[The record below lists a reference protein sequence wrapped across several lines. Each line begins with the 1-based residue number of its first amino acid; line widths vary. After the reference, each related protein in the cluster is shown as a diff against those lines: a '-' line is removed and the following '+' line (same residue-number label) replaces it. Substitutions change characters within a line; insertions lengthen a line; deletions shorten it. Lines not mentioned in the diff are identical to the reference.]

1 MFPVHAQPQLATP
14 IASTPFNVNKITEFK
29 PAAAAASLNVNA
41 QSWTPSIKKQPAV
54 AQQTIAEIT
63 SAPFIPTSA
72 PAPAVTDPLT
82 KNLREVLKLP
92 EEQIKSLKEIL
103 DKISAAKNESAEARF
118 KLLKEDLKNSAIC
131 KDSPSTKL
139 YWQG

>member
-1 MFPVHAQPQLATP
+1 M
-14 IASTPFNVNKITEFK
+14 
-29 PAAAAASLNVNA
+29 NVNA
-41 QSWTPSIKKQPAV
+41 QSWTPSFKKQPAV
-54 AQQTIAEIT
+54 VQQTIAEIT
-63 SAPFIPTSA
+63 STPFIPATA

-103 DKISAAKNESAEARF
+103 DKISAAKNESTEARF

-131 KDSPSTKL
+131 KDSPSTTL
-139 YWQG
+139 YW